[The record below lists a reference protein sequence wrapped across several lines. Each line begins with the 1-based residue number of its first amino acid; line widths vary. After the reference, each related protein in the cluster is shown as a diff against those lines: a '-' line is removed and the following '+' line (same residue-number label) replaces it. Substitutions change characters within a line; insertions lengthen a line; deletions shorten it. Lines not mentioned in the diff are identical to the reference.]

1 MKSRLAHIGLKNQT
15 QRAIW
20 AFGNTSVLRRCY
32 VCADEMDADEPQ
44 DVVGTPNAIEI
55 CALFERLP
63 KKYQIDA
70 RQPEQDP

>member
-1 MKSRLAHIGLKNQT
+1 MKSGLVHIGLKNRT
-15 QRAIW
+15 KRAIW
-20 AFGNTSVLRRCY
+20 AFGTTSVLRRFY
-32 VCADEMDADEPQ
+32 VSEDEMGADEPQ